1 MAQRL
6 AQVGP
11 EAVARTKIHQ
21 RTSQLQALVEIHS
34 SVVWVLAS
42 AAAVVVALVV
52 LEPQA
57 MQLAMLA
64 PVE

>member
-21 RTSQLQALVEIHS
+21 LTLQSQALVEIHS
-34 SVVWVLAS
+34 SVVRVLEMAP
-42 AAAVVVALVV
+42 VVVVVLVV
-52 LEPQA
+52 LELELV
-57 MQLAMLA
+57 QLTMLLPA
-64 PVE
+64 E